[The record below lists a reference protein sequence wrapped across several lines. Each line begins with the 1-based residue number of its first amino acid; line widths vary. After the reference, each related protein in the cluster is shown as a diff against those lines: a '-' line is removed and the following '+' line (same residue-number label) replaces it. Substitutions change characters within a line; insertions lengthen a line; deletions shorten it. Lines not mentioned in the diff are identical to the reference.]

1 MGQLYAQEFLLK
13 EHRNG
18 LISWLGL
25 VEGGTAMCFILY
37 CWLVSK
43 WWQPW
48 YVVQAFVIVLA
59 IIVAAFLPESPEFL
73 YSKGRYEETTEV
85 IHKIARTNS
94 VRLSSSSLNLSQEKS
109 FEDAET
115 QSKKIPSQFHPSRN
129 AFGKSFHI

>member
-1 MGQLYAQEFLLK
+1 MGQLYAQEFLMK
-13 EHRNG
+13 EHRNR

-48 YVVQAFVIVLA
+48 YVVQACVTVLA
-59 IIVAAFLPESPEFL
+59 IVTAVFLPESPEFL
-73 YSKGRYEETTEV
+73 YSKGRFEETTQV

-94 VRLSSSSLNLSQEKS
+94 VRLSSSSLNLSGAS
-109 FEDAET
+109 FDDADKPI
-115 QSKKIPSQFHPSRN
+115 KKVPSQFHPSRN
-129 AFGKSFHI
+129 AFGKSLHI